1 MRANKIVLGVA
12 TAALTVA
19 LQSAAWAVPD
29 PNPDPS
35 KPGLGPPTGRTE
47 HTSCKGFGQAR
58 SNEAQ
63 APGPYGEDIRESAQA
78 PFGQNQH
85 AAFCAEKS

>member
-1 MRANKIVLGVA
+1 VV

-19 LQSAAWAVPD
+19 LQSAVWAAPD

-47 HTSCKGFGQAR
+47 HTSCEDFGQTR
-58 SNEAQ
+58 SSEAQ
-63 APGPYGEDIRESAQA
+63 APGPYGGVISFLAQFA
-78 PFGQNQH
+78 LGQNQH
-85 AAFCAEKS
+85 EAFCEPD